1 MLLQQKNINH
11 DHDNINTGKID
22 ATREGVGVANR
33 DKHGMMNVFIYD
45 GGH

>member
-11 DHDNINTGKID
+11 DHDNIDTGKID
-22 ATREGVGVANR
+22 ASREGVLNR
-33 DKHGMMNVFIYD
+33 DNYGMVNVYMHV